1 MEEKKESRSSVYD
14 EVITKNQFFY
24 LQECIKA
31 ILKCLGFESSK
42 LVHQAS
48 SSSSSSSSSSMLG
61 TNNKEEEEESE
72 KQEQE
77 CVLFHEDGNKQGSD
91 STNDNYENDP
101 PVETNDEDPT
111 QSETPILATDRR
123 GRPPSRPKVGSGP
136 PPQNN

>member
-1 MEEKKESRSSVYD
+1 MEEKKESRSIYD
-14 EVITKNQFFY
+14 EVITKNPMFY
-24 LQECIKA
+24 LQEGIKA
-31 ILKCLGFESSK
+31 ILKCLGFESPK

-48 SSSSSSSSSSMLG
+48 SPSSSSSSSSSMSD
-61 TNNKEEEEESE
+61 TNKREEESE

-91 STNDNYENDP
+91 STNDNYKNEP
-101 PVETNDEDPT
+101 PVENEDPP
-111 QSETPILATDRR
+111 QSETLILATERR